1 MKYESYLSIS
11 KIVEHSSLIK
21 EVKIEA
27 LKSLVKSLLDISL
40 IEVKVAKERE
50 VGRKLTLDDEIE
62 LFENEIRRIRQQ
74 EDDPQIV
81 I

>member
-1 MKYESYLSIS
+1 M
-11 KIVEHSSLIK
+11 EHSILIK

-27 LKSLVKSLLDISL
+27 LKSFAKSLLDISL

-62 LFENEIRRIRQQ
+62 LFEKEIRRIRQQ